1 VKICPKCRGIYPDDL
16 NLCDSCS
23 IELFDKKSFYEIY
36 YELLDMTEKQRRDH
50 RYEDRYEVICKYQ
63 FNSDYN
69 YEEFQAETEKMYE
82 RIKKNQIQQSVKPAV
97 NIPKCPTCG
106 STNVKKIT
114 LLNRAVSIGMLGLLS
129 GKIGKN
135 YECKDCGSKW

>member
-1 VKICPKCRGIYPDDL
+1 MKTCPKCNGKYFDDDT
-16 NLCDSCS
+16 LCSDCG
-23 IELFDKKSFYEIY
+23 IELMDNKEHNKILEELEIMSPEERRKHKFDKRYRMVYKYEY
-36 YELLDMTEKQRRDH
+36 SDS
-50 RYEDRYEVICKYQ
+50 
-63 FNSDYN
+63 SDYN
-69 YEEFQAETEKMYE
+69 IPTTSN
-82 RIKKNQIQQSVKPAV
+82 IKNNDSIQQSVKPDV